1 MVPCLVPKINFNN
14 GNYTIFVLMKSSKT
28 PVENPFKNLKYLP
41 KPLTSVSFFVLL
53 VAVFALFQGRKH
65 EFFQI
70 NNIDSLFPDFYSHV
84 SNFSISCLLYM
95 GIGYFWLLSGMRFK
109 YELFISVLN
118 TRDIIDAYYGV
129 AGTAVAFLF
138 LFICKRF
145 GFTLNPRVEKQ
156 TM

>member
-1 MVPCLVPKINFNN
+1 
-14 GNYTIFVLMKSSKT
+14 MKSSKT

-95 GIGYFWLLSGMRFK
+95 GIGYFWLISGMRFK
-109 YELFISVLN
+109 YVIALGVAFLASNFIYELFISVLN